1 MNFQASQ
8 VRKFGGVIMGSD
20 IKIPASMYQYITGE
34 AQFYA
39 ENPFYDHTMK
49 KTGGNVFSQDDFQ
62 SKTEKGGMNGYN
74 PHTPELFVHHIDGRY
89 YSSFEIGLI
98 ANDLSKIES
107 GARYYVM
114 KPYDETAPKP
124 GAATHHF
131 KFSIT
136 SKGTDDLERDVNDK
150 AGILHFQLGQV
161 LAYLW
166 LSYIFGVN
174 LGDTVFKTVKDNY
187 NFINNFIGCLNGKF
201 TAAGATHEMPKIS
214 PELAL
219 KYSEPVIYIE
229 DPDDPLSEHP
239 PTVPAYRII
248 NEDNV
253 EEFVKLPT
261 ILSILKTYFP
271 QNMKAVM
278 ASITGSKEQLVRKQE
293 HFKKM
298 MGLSKINPGA
308 AYTHTIKNKGMPDEK
323 IYDNFKISADFRVK
337 CGTCTPGQEFYCAKT
352 KALGAGGKYIWKTIE
367 YENNPITSL
376 YNSPVQGVVFYKP
389 EYKIALYRISSA
401 GLLPRYTK
409 LSLEKSVRGT
419 SEEDDDTLLILNRNA
434 KANEGTIPPTQVE
447 PQPDA
452 EDDIIIEQGEF
463 SDI

>member
-34 AQFYA
+34 GQFYV
-39 ENPFYDHTMK
+39 ENPFYDNTMK

-62 SKTEKGGMNGYN
+62 SKTEKGGLNGYN
-74 PHTPELFVHHIDGRY
+74 PHAPDIFVHHVDGRF
-89 YSSFEIGLI
+89 YSSFEIGWI
-98 ANDLSKIES
+98 ANDLPKIEN
-107 GARYYVM
+107 GARYYLM
-114 KPYDETAPKP
+114 KPYDESAPKP
-124 GAATHHF
+124 AATTHHF
-131 KFSIT
+131 KFTMT
-136 SKGTDDLERDVNDK
+136 SKGTDELENDVNDK
-150 AGILHFQLGQV
+150 IGILHFQLSQV

-166 LSYIFGVN
+166 LSYIFSVN
-174 LGDTVFKTVKDNY
+174 MGDQVFKTVNDNY
-187 NFINNFIGCLNGKF
+187 TFINTFISCLNGKF

-214 PELAL
+214 PEIAL
-219 KYSEPVIYIE
+219 KYSEPVIYVE

-239 PTVPAYRII
+239 PTVPAYKII
-248 NEDNV
+248 DQGTA

-278 ASITGSKEQLVRKQE
+278 AAITGSKEQIARKQE

-308 AYTHTIKNKGMPDEK
+308 AYSHTVKNKGMPDEK
-323 IYDNFKISADFRVK
+323 VYENFKITADFRIK
-337 CGTCTPGQEFYCAKT
+337 CGPCSQGQEFFCTKT
-352 KALGAGGKYIWKTIE
+352 KALGPGGKYIWKTVE

-376 YNSPVQGVVFYKP
+376 YNSPVQGVVFFKP
-389 EYKIALYRISSA
+389 EFKIALYRISSA
-401 GLLPRYTK
+401 GILPRYTK
-409 LSLEKSVRGT
+409 LSLEKSTRGA
-419 SEEDDDTLLILNRNA
+419 SDEDDDTLLILNRNA
-434 KANEGTIPPTQVE
+434 KANEGAIPPTQVE
-447 PQPDA
+447 NPPV
-452 EDDIIIEQGEF
+452 EDDIVIEQGDF